1 MSTEEAVEEKL
12 PNMAESRSSAEKRA
26 QVHRFHALIVSFV
39 LCRTQ
44 QLQPWRYIPPRDIAT
59 SAAAAEVKVHTMES
73 SNSLMVHVQDT
84 FSHIVH
90 SPKKRTQSTHNSGWD
105 SNLMSC
111 ESSPALSFFHFQTS
125 LHRAHSALTFVR
137 LRLLAANFWRFVF
150 QLNFSWER
158 FAACR
163 ALIDLVQAHDI
174 V

>member
-12 PNMAESRSSAEKRA
+12 PNMAESRSSAERRA

-90 SPKKRTQSTHNSGWD
+90 SPKKKHKAHTTAAEIRILCHAKVHQRSLFSTS
-105 SNLMSC
+105 
-111 ESSPALSFFHFQTS
+111 
-125 LHRAHSALTFVR
+125 R
-137 LRLLAANFWRFVF
+137 LRCTMRIRL
-150 QLNFSWER
+150 
-158 FAACR
+158 
-163 ALIDLVQAHDI
+163 
-174 V
+174 